1 VRGIR
6 LRFHPNVG
14 NNVTEE
20 GPALDPLR
28 YGVIVHKTPKEQT
41 DLMHGVVVVG
51 AGPVGLAM
59 ALELARY
66 GIGCVVLERHET
78 TTLHPKARNLN
89 TRTLEISRS
98 WGSAH
103 EGLRNS
109 GLPAEWT
116 KQIVYTETLAGREVG
131 RVETAGFSGP
141 GEGVSPDHPV
151 LNAQDVFEPILL
163 RAARE
168 TGLADVRFDQE
179 VVDVVQRTDH
189 VVLKVR
195 DRVSLNESA
204 LSARFVIA
212 ADGAASPV
220 REMLGV
226 EMDGPRDLGHY
237 INVYFLADLTPFVAH
252 RAAVMYWVS
261 TETEHGVVRGVFQPL
276 DASGRWLCQILHRPD
291 VDPVSNYTEQRCRQ
305 WIDDAVGQSV
315 GVEIRSIG
323 SWTMHARVAAELR
336 RDRVFFVGDAA
347 HQLPPTGG
355 FGVNT
360 GILGARNLAW
370 KLAAVLR
377 GTAGDALLDTYDVE
391 HRGLARY
398 NADRSLDNSRAV
410 GRIARASPSEQSA
423 VVAASR
429 HYGNFL
435 GMELGFHYESSAV
448 ISDGSSPPVVA
459 DRVTDYVPCGR
470 PGHRAPHL
478 SVTVNGQ
485 RISTIDLVTHRFV
498 LLCGSQPSAWT
509 SFVHREVDI
518 VCLDDPSFE
527 SLYGIGPG
535 GCVLVR
541 PDGHIA
547 YRAVHAPTDAQRELH
562 KAMDTVLARTPSDL
576 SHKELTDD

>member
-1 VRGIR
+1 MFLRRGGIVQAA
-6 LRFHPNVG
+6 PD
-14 NNVTEE
+14 EQI
-20 GPALDPLR
+20 DPMHDV
-28 YGVIVHKTPKEQT
+28 VI
-41 DLMHGVVVVG
+41 VG

-59 ALELARY
+59 ALELSRNGVA
-66 GIGCVVLERHET
+66 CLVLERHAT

-89 TRTLEISRS
+89 TRTLEISRA

-103 EGLRNS
+103 RGLQRS
-109 GLPAEWT
+109 RLPAPWT

-131 RVETAGFSGP
+131 RVETVGFSGP

-163 RAARE
+163 RAAYE
-168 TGLADVRFDQE
+168 TGVADVRFDHE
-179 VVDVVQRTDH
+179 VSDVSPRKDH

-195 DRVSLNESA
+195 DRVSGNESTV
-204 LSARFVIA
+204 STRFVIA
-212 ADGAASPV
+212 ADGAGSSV
-220 REMLGV
+220 RDSLGIEM
-226 EMDGPRDLGHY
+226 EGPRDLGHY
-237 INVYFLADLTPFVAH
+237 INVYFTADLTAFIAH

-276 DASGRWLCQILHRPD
+276 DATGRWLCQILHRPD

-305 WIDDAVGQSV
+305 WIYDAVGQAV
-315 GVEIRSIG
+315 DVDIRSIG
-323 SWTMHARVAAELR
+323 SWTMHARVATELR
-336 RDRVFFVGDAA
+336 RGRVFFVGDAA

-377 GTAGDALLDTYDVE
+377 GSAGDSLLDTYEVE

-410 GRIARASPSEQSA
+410 GRIARADPSEQSA

-478 SVTVNGQ
+478 WVQVNGQ
-485 RISTIDLVTHRFV
+485 RVSTIDLVTHRFV

-509 SFVHREVDI
+509 SFVHSEVDI
-518 VCLDDPSFE
+518 VCLDDPAFE
-527 SLYGIGPG
+527 SLYGIGPD

-547 YRAVHAPTDAQRELH
+547 FRATHTPPNAQGELH
-562 KAMDTVLARTPSDL
+562 KAMDTVLARTPFSIGL
-576 SHKELTDD
+576 HPISPTKELTDD